1 MTDEMRAR
9 EAAICEVARVN
20 SIGEVSDGFHTFNG
34 LYEQRMILFA
44 ALVKAYKD
52 KAWKSYRH
60 EDGEYCFGGG
70 WFIVGIDTPEGSYTY
85 HYENKYWDMFDC
97 VDLPRAKHWDGHT
110 EEDAETRLMSLK
122 PAQPEI
128 IRCRE
133 CKFASGDSRICMQF
147 GHSPIGDYINEHYGE
162 LQDEAYQRGLEDAWE
177 AARKIIRMPDGD
189 ILDLFPDC
197 YASVCTAVQAILK
210 YDASEAIAK
219 LKAYEGNKDEPIKAG
234 DLVER
239 YIDGKL
245 DSKGV
250 YLQEDGGYWRCLF
263 YTGAIFMTFAYPKG
277 QFKKTGKH
285 YDIASILEAMRT

>member
-1 MTDEMRAR
+1 MSKKYVIEIKPEYEDTTKGVMVLGAR
-9 EAAICEVARVN
+9 ESNLYVDTLSIEDLEELN
-20 SIGEVSDGFHTFNG
+20 S
-34 LYEQRMILFA
+34 
-44 ALVKAYKD
+44 
-52 KAWKSYRH
+52 
-60 EDGEYCFGGG
+60 
-70 WFIVGIDTPEGSYTY
+70 
-85 HYENKYWDMFDC
+85 
-97 VDLPRAKHWDGHT
+97 
-110 EEDAETRLMSLK
+110 
-122 PAQPEI
+122 
-128 IRCRE
+128 
-133 CKFASGDSRICMQF
+133 
-147 GHSPIGDYINEHYGE
+147 DYINEHFGE

-234 DLVER
+234 DIVER
-239 YIDGKL
+239 YVDGKL
-245 DSKGV
+245 DSKGI

-285 YDIASILEAMRT
+285 YDIQSILEAMRE